1 MLLSSNGEEEMPDV
15 PLSCNQAPSLGSM
28 NMLIIDMLTNVPL
41 FCCQARSLGSI
52 NMRDIFIS
60 GPET

>member
-1 MLLSSNGEEEMPDV
+1 MPDV

-28 NMLIIDMLTNVPL
+28 NMLIIEMLPNVPL
-41 FCCQARSLGSI
+41 LCCQAPSLGSI
-52 NMRDIFIS
+52 DMRDLFIS